1 MPSPLFFVWPLCV
14 NVLFNS
20 GRNRT
25 KWKWWQMQDEKRK
38 KNKNTRAWQDKRR
51 IERTLSRHIPV
62 RTGPY
67 SVLESRLDRMRQDY
81 LSNIRHSISS
91 FLSSLALFGFF
102 YLWTDFQWSQICFC
116 FSPFFPIREKNIHFP
131 LNWRVLLS
139 RGDGLK
145 SECDVG

>member
-91 FLSSLALFGFF
+91 FPSSLALFCFF
-102 YLWTDFQWSQICFC
+102 LFMNC
-116 FSPFFPIREKNIHFP
+116 FSMKSDLFLFFPP
-131 LNWRVLLS
+131 LFSDPGKKHSFSVELTSLAFTRRWS
-139 RGDGLK
+139 
-145 SECDVG
+145 